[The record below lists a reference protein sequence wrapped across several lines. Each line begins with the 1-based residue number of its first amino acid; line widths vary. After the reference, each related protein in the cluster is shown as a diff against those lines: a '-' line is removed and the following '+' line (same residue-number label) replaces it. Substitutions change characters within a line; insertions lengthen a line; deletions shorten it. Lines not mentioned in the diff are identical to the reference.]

1 MKQYNSAAIEDV
13 KIYEPEDAVVDI
25 RILLN
30 GGELPTQ
37 TFCNGCLAYLKNNPI
52 IPLTDKDQIA
62 PPDVVKYDIKATYYI
77 GRSDIN
83 NLAAIKS
90 AIEAAKDTYIEWQK
104 TKIGRDINP
113 GHPDRICQS
122 RRRKARRYRIPGVP
136 GCPGN
141 IRRPGKND
149 RIHLRGR

>member
-1 MKQYNSAAIEDV
+1 M

-113 GHPDRICQS
+113 DTLTEFVRAAGGKRVVIESPAFQVVPETSVAQERTVEFV
-122 RRRKARRYRIPGVP
+122 YGGVE
-136 GCPGN
+136 
-141 IRRPGKND
+141 ND
-149 RIHLRGR
+149 